1 MLMKN
6 YLFYTQEG
14 FTYDNSHNQTNNM
27 QLLGNGRGKNLNEA
41 FENFKEN
48 QSYLLCFDY
57 ENVIAIRTV
66 SNSIMNLKLKG
77 NK

>member
-6 YLFYTQEG
+6 YLFYTQDG

-27 QLLGNGRGKNLNEA
+27 QLLGSARGKDLNEA

>member
-6 YLFYTQEG
+6 YLFYTQDG

-57 ENVIAIRTV
+57 ENVIVIRTV

>member
-1 MLMKN
+1 MKN
-6 YLFYTQEG
+6 YLFYTQDG
-14 FTYDNSHNQTNNM
+14 FTYDNSYNQTNNM

>member
-1 MLMKN
+1 MKN

>member
-1 MLMKN
+1 MKN
-6 YLFYTQEG
+6 YLFYTQDG

-27 QLLGNGRGKNLNEA
+27 QLLGNGRGKNLNEG

>member
-1 MLMKN
+1 MKN
-6 YLFYTQEG
+6 YLFYTQDG
-14 FTYDNSHNQTNNM
+14 FTYDNSNNQTNNM
-27 QLLGNGRGKNLNEA
+27 QLLGNGRGKDLNEA

-66 SNSIMNLKLKG
+66 FNSIMNLKLKG

>member
-1 MLMKN
+1 MKN
-6 YLFYTQEG
+6 YLFYTQDG
-14 FTYDNSHNQTNNM
+14 FTYDNSHKLTNNM

>member
-1 MLMKN
+1 MKN
-6 YLFYTQEG
+6 YLFYTQDG

-57 ENVIAIRTV
+57 ENVIVIRTV